1 MRGSVGNA
9 EEQAKH
15 LERREG
21 YLVTIRIPED
31 AVP

>member
-9 EEQAKH
+9 KEQTSH

-21 YLVTIRIPED
+21 YIVPIRIPED